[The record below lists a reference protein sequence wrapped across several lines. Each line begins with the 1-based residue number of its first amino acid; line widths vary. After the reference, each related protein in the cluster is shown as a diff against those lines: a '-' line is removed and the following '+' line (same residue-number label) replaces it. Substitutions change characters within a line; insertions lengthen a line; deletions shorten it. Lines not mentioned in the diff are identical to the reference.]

1 MLNFL
6 LTLGGVVF
14 ILLFGFLK
22 TFWEGFVYFSF
33 AIFVALCLYWLY
45 VLINSYITSFHKN
58 LQERFNLYCAK
69 LVNSTNL
76 TMSEIVAENERYFQS
91 FKKSLRKEKFLE
103 ICKMIVVLAI
113 LVSCVVLLFSGRL
126 F

>member
-33 AIFVALCLYWLY
+33 VIFVALCLYWLY
-45 VLINSYITSFHKN
+45 VLINSYITSFYKN

-76 TMSEIVAENERYFQS
+76 TMSEIVADNERYFQS